1 MLKILKLGLQ
11 QVDPALALFLHRFTS
26 AEAKHSEKTLKN
38 VKMIEPLF
46 NRIL

>member
-26 AEAKHSEKTLKN
+26 AEAKHSVYSKNAEKRENDRTL
-38 VKMIEPLF
+38 V
-46 NRIL
+46 